1 MKIGIDAGG
10 TLIKIAVE
18 DQGQLTF
25 KKQPSTEITEVAA
38 WLAALPDADVALT
51 GGKATYLQ
59 SLIPQQAFQSIEFDA
74 TFRGIQSFLE
84 QHDIALAD
92 YIFANVG
99 TGTSI
104 HFVDGENQLRAG
116 GTGAG
121 GGMIQGLS
129 YLLTGITDFSEVTSR
144 AAAGDR
150 EKIDL
155 KVKHIYKGDKT
166 PIPGDL
172 TAANFGNVL
181 HNMHDMTF
189 TADDK
194 LAAVMGV
201 VGETVTTISIH
212 AAREFKTEHVVYIGS
227 SFLGNALLREVVMDY
242 TVLRGFKPYFIENG
256 EFSGAVGT
264 MRLME
269 AAAR

>member
-10 TLIKIAVE
+10 TLIKIVKE
-18 DQGQLTF
+18 ENGQRTYEKRL
-25 KKQPSTEITEVAA
+25 STEVEEVAE
-38 WLAALPDADVALT
+38 WLKTLPDAEVALT

-59 SLIPQQAFQSIEFDA
+59 SLIPQHAFQSIEFDA

-84 QHDIALAD
+84 QQNEPLER
-92 YIFANVG
+92 YIFSNVG

-104 HFVDGENQLRAG
+104 HFVDGDKQLRAG

-129 YLLTGITDFSEVTSR
+129 YLLTGLTQFEDVALR
-144 AAAGDR
+144 ALKGDR
-150 EKIDL
+150 DKIDL

-166 PIPGDL
+166 PIPGEL

-181 HNMHDMTF
+181 HNMNDMTF
-189 TADDK
+189 TDEDK
-194 LAAVMGV
+194 LAAVMGI
-201 VGETVTTISIH
+201 VGETVTTVSIH
-212 AAREFKTEHVVYIGS
+212 AAREFKAEHVVYIGS
-227 SFLGNALLREVVMDY
+227 SFHDNTLLRDIVMGY
-242 TVLRGFKPYFIENG
+242 TVLREFKPHFIQNG

-264 MRLME
+264 LRLME
-269 AAAR
+269 EQ

>member
-10 TLIKIAVE
+10 TLIKVAIE
-18 DQGQLTF
+18 ENGQLTF
-25 KKQPSTEITEVAA
+25 DKQPSTAIDDVAA
-38 WLAALPDADVALT
+38 WLSTMPDAEVSLT

-59 SLIPQQAFQSIEFDA
+59 SLIPQTAFQSIEFDA
-74 TFRGIQSFLE
+74 TFRGLQSFLE
-84 QHDIALAD
+84 AHDTPLD
-92 YIFANVG
+92 NYIFANVG

-104 HFVDGENQLRAG
+104 HFVDGQNQLRAG

-129 YLLTGITDFSEVTSR
+129 YLLTGLTDFSEVTR
-144 AAAGDR
+144 LALAGDR
-150 EKIDL
+150 DKIDL

-181 HNMHDMTF
+181 HNRVDMTF
-189 TADDK
+189 TPEDK
-194 LAAVMGV
+194 LAAVMGI

-212 AAREFKTEHVVYIGS
+212 AAREFNTAHVVYIGS
-227 SFLGNALLREVVMDY
+227 SFLANDLLRDVVMDY

-256 EFSGAVGT
+256 EYSGAVGT
-264 MRLME
+264 MRLRDE
-269 AAAR
+269 A